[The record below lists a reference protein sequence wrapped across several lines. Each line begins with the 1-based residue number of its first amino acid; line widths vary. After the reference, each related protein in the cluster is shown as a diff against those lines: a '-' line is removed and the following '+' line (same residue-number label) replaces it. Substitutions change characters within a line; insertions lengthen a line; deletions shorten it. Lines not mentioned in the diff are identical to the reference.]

1 MKRLPVILLGLSVLC
16 GVSIFFISSLMH
28 PYDPDHRNL
37 AGLLIIVSLGFI
49 GSVAGFVS
57 CFLFAQRTRKMIV
70 NALLLFVGFIFNAPQ
85 GA

>member
-1 MKRLPVILLGLSVLC
+1 
-16 GVSIFFISSLMH
+16 MH

-70 NALLLFVGFIFNAPQ
+70 KVLLVIGCAPFVLWFLGNALLLFVGFIFNAPQ